1 MWVHTCEANLPVY
14 KFFCFDGEP
23 KIIQAIQNDKQKN
36 ESIDYFDTQWNLL
49 KLRQNYP
56 NSEVPFSKPRQLDKM
71 LDVVRKLASGKQG
84 FIRVDLYSIN
94 GEVYF
99 SEYTFFS
106 DCGFAAFEP
115 EEWDKKLGEMISLSE
130 AGGGTLINS
139 GCLSG
144 IFDDDCWLQKMCIKP
159 TQRKNMLTDY
169 KFYCFGGKPEYL
181 YVSTGLENHK
191 TASISFLTLDWEFA
205 PFGRS
210 DYTPFSELPQ
220 KPSQFEK
227 MKALASKLAAGH
239 LFLRVDLYQVND
251 QIYFSEMT
259 FHPCSGMMP
268 FEPKEWDAKL
278 GSLLRIV

>member
-115 EEWDKKLGEMISLSE
+115 EEWDKKLGNWIKLS
-130 AGGGTLINS
+130 
-139 GCLSG
+139 
-144 IFDDDCWLQKMCIKP
+144 
-159 TQRKNMLTDY
+159 
-169 KFYCFGGKPEYL
+169 
-181 YVSTGLENHK
+181 H
-191 TASISFLTLDWEFA
+191 
-205 PFGRS
+205 
-210 DYTPFSELPQ
+210 
-220 KPSQFEK
+220 
-227 MKALASKLAAGH
+227 
-239 LFLRVDLYQVND
+239 
-251 QIYFSEMT
+251 
-259 FHPCSGMMP
+259 
-268 FEPKEWDAKL
+268 
-278 GSLLRIV
+278 